1 MKKRAITLL
10 LALVMCLGLAIP
22 ALAEANPTAAQK
34 FVNTAMSV
42 RGKGASYFGFSVEWC
57 GYFVSWCA
65 KQNGLSD
72 IINPNGWNGVEHYN
86 YVINHGGTGVRFYD
100 NRADMKQGTYVSDRN
115 NYTPQT
121 GDIVIFTWWWKNG
134 KRSGPYGQNISH
146 VGIVSSVSNGRI
158 NVVHGNWSK
167 GDGGGQMVVGP
178 GDRCTTS
185 WPITSSEIYAYA
197 RPNWSKLTQD
207 IISNGTYTL
216 APACAPNARL
226 DVAGGSKESG
236 ANVQI
241 YTDNGS
247 DAQKWEINLLE
258 NGCYTLKSKASGKVL
273 DTYYDCPSSGQNVM
287 QCTSLGFSSEEWKI
301 KDAGN
306 GYYYLTPRWNEALCL
321 DVSEGSSKNG
331 TNVQV
336 YDANQSNAQ
345 KWKLTRVDQPAA
357 QTPAQPSKPTNL
369 ALSTNKSSYTLG
381 ETATIT
387 PSANNVTHYAMS
399 IWLGAVGTG
408 TRVYAQNTIYGAVT
422 FKPTQAGTYTIRV
435 DAKNNAGYIST
446 EKTFTVAVSS
456 QPAQHQHQKGTYLW
470 FTASHPHKNYYTCA
484 TCGEKFTDNT
494 TSYYEKCSTCN
505 PPKTGHW
512 GDWSD
517 WSKTPVTAT
526 STRQVET
533 RQVKVSDAYREYRYV
548 GYYCYDSRGKLHD
561 CWCATYLKKLYGSA
575 TLRYSDWST
584 TRYSPNGKAWTC
596 GSCNGNHIGVAEY
609 SNGKPYWAEYILPGG
624 NSYYWEESRTVEAK
638 YETQYRYRDWIPG

>member
-1 MKKRAITLL
+1 MKKRFLAII
-10 LALVMCLGLAIP
+10 LALVMCLGLAVP
-22 ALAEANPTAAQK
+22 ALAADA
-34 FVNTAMSV
+34 
-42 RGKGASYFGFSVEWC
+42 
-57 GYFVSWCA
+57 
-65 KQNGLSD
+65 
-72 IINPNGWNGVEHYN
+72 
-86 YVINHGGTGVRFYD
+86 GTGNTILSIPWD
-100 NRADMKQGTYVSDRN
+100 KINRCGHQS
-115 NYTPQT
+115 
-121 GDIVIFTWWWKNG
+121 
-134 KRSGPYGQNISH
+134 RSGPCMSYCWAYCRIILENRDHTYTQYH
-146 VGIVSSVSNGRI
+146 VNGVGGVSADTAGY
-158 NVVHGNWSK
+158 
-167 GDGGGQMVVGP
+167 
-178 GDRCTTS
+178 TS
-185 WPITSSEIYAYA
+185 WKNAANESALLKALYDNINLGYPVVVQVNSYQSGYHYVVAVGYKNSCDPNNLKRSDILILDPANSAIASSAGSTETYKDLGSRTFSSYLCYTIPKSGGVAVLGRNIVA
-197 RPNWSKLTQD
+197 D
-207 IISNGTYTL
+207 GTYTL

-226 DVAGGSKESG
+226 DVAGGSQENG

-247 DAQKWEINLLE
+247 AAQQWIINAIG
-258 NGCYTLKSKASGKVL
+258 NGYYTLTSKGSGKVL
-273 DTYYDCPSSGQNVM
+273 DTYYSYSSSGQNVM
-287 QCTSLGFSSEEWKI
+287 QFASCGYYSEQWKF
-301 KDAGN
+301 KNAGD
-306 GYYYLTPRWNEALCL
+306 GYYYLIPRSNETLCL
-321 DVSEGSSKNG
+321 DVSEGSSQSG
-331 TNVQV
+331 TNVQI

-369 ALSTNKSSYTLG
+369 TLSTNKSSYTLG
-381 ETATIT
+381 ETVTIT
-387 PSANNVTHYAMS
+387 PSANNITHYAMS
-399 IWLGAVGTG
+399 IWLGAFSTG
-408 TRVYAQNTIYGAVT
+408 TRVYAQNTIYGAVA
-422 FKPTQAGTYTIRV
+422 FKPTKAGTYTIRV

-446 EKTFTVAVSS
+446 EKTFTVAANS
-456 QPAQHQHQKGTYLW
+456 QPTQHQHQKGTYLW
-470 FTASHPHKNYYTCA
+470 YQADHPHYNYYTCSI
-484 TCGEKFTDNT
+484 CGARFTDGS
-494 TSYYEKCSTCN
+494 TSNMESCKTCN
-505 PPKTGHW
+505 PDPEKTEDKGHW

-638 YETQYRYRDWIPG
+638 YETQYHYRDWISG